1 MSDFSNFRKYVTLC
15 KKRVCIVSKSTKCT
29 SKLEMGKFEICER
42 QVEEWVKLKSG
53 WNLDLKGKLKSE
65 FWGEEVVG
73 EKDCADWL
81 DFDFF
86 LTPNGSGS
94 DLTFLK
100 YHTEGCPLFKFVDIY
115 EGGGSVLKGF
125 PWPPPRL

>member
-1 MSDFSNFRKYVTLC
+1 MYVLC
-15 KKRVCIVSKSTKCT
+15 QNRQSALVNSKWVN
-29 SKLEMGKFEICER
+29 LKFVR
-42 QVEEWVKLKSG
+42 DKLKSG

-81 DFDFF
+81 DFGFF